1 MIERLIKNNKEII
14 LIGTAHISKESV
26 NEVKSTIE
34 AEKPEIVCVEL
45 CKHRY
50 EILNDKEKWKQT
62 DITKVIKEGKT
73 ALFLVNLILSNF
85 QRRLGEDVGILPGAE
100 MIEAMNVAKNLNI
113 PIELADRDINITMK
127 RASHKM
133 SVFEKYKVFSLIL
146 LTLFFSEKLRAEEI
160 EQLKNKDVM
169 SQMMDELSIAFPNV
183 KNTLIDERDY
193 YLTNKI
199 LNVEGNKVVAVVG
212 SGHLAGIKKNL
223 EKFSEKTSEQH
234 ENLMNE
240 VTYIPKGRNSVKIFA
255 YSVLLLITVMFVY
268 GLYVKGMDVFLNM
281 AFTWFLYHSVFAAI
295 GAILAFAHPL
305 TILATFIGAPFT
317 AMHPGIGIGTVSAL
331 VEAKVRPPKVFD
343 FENLH
348 KIKKWKDLW
357 GNQVV
362 IIIFIFFFTSIG
374 GSIATF
380 ISLGF
385 MLPML
390 W

>member
-1 MIERLIKNNKEII
+1 LIERLIKNNKEII

-26 NEVKSTIE
+26 DEVKSTIE
-34 AEKPEIVCVEL
+34 AEKPDVVCVEL
-45 CKHRY
+45 CKQRY

-62 DITKVIKEGKT
+62 DITKIIKEGKT

-100 MIEAMNVAKNLNI
+100 MTEAMNVAKNLNI
-113 PIELADRDINITMK
+113 PIELADRDINTTMK
-127 RASHKM
+127 RASSKM

-169 SQMMDELSIAFPNV
+169 SQMMDELSLAFPNV

-199 LNVEGNKVVAVVG
+199 LNAQGNKIVAVVG
-212 SGHLAGIKKNL
+212 SGHLAGIKRNM
-223 EKFSEKTSEQH
+223 EKFDEKSKEQR
-234 ENLMNE
+234 ENLMKE
-240 VTYIPKGRNSVKIFA
+240 ITYVPKGRNLVKIFT
-255 YSVLLLITVMFVY
+255 YSILLLITGMFIY
-268 GLYVKGMDVFLNM
+268 GFYVKGIDVFLSM

-295 GAILAFAHPL
+295 GAILVFAHPL
-305 TILATFIGAPFT
+305 TILATFIASPFT
-317 AMHPGIGIGTVSAL
+317 AIHPGIGIGTVSAL

-357 GNQVV
+357 RNQVV
-362 IIIFIFFFTSIG
+362 RIILIFFFTSIG

-380 ISLGF
+380 ISMGF

>member
-1 MIERLIKNNKEII
+1 MIERLLKNNKEII

-26 NEVKSTIE
+26 YEVKSNIE
-34 AEKPEIVCVEL
+34 AEKPDVVCVEL
-45 CKHRY
+45 CRQRY
-50 EILNDKEKWKQT
+50 DVLNNREKWKNT
-62 DITKVIKEGKT
+62 DITKIIKEGKT

-100 MIEAMNVAKNLNI
+100 MIEAMNVAKNLGI

-133 SVFEKYKVFSLIL
+133 SAFEKYKVFSLIL
-146 LTLFFSEKLRAEEI
+146 LTLFFSEKLKAEEI

-183 KNTLIDERDY
+183 KKILIDERDY
-193 YLTNKI
+193 YLANKI
-199 LNVEGNKVVAVVG
+199 LNAPGNKVVAVVG
-212 SGHLAGIKKNL
+212 SGHMEGIKRNIEKFDEKNKEENENLLKEITYVPKGKNL
-223 EKFSEKTSEQH
+223 
-234 ENLMNE
+234 
-240 VTYIPKGRNSVKIFA
+240 IKIFA
-255 YSVLLLITVMFVY
+255 YSFLFLIAAMFIY
-268 GLYVKGMDVFLNM
+268 GFYVKGIETFTNM
-281 AFTWFLYHSVFAAI
+281 LSTWFLYHSVFAAI

-305 TILATFIGAPFT
+305 TILATFVFAPFT
-317 AMHPGIGIGTVSAL
+317 ALHPGIGIGMVSAL
-331 VEAKVRPPKVFD
+331 VEAKVRPPKVID

-348 KIKKWKDLW
+348 KLRKWNDLW
-357 GNQVV
+357 RNQVMR
-362 IIIFIFFFTSIG
+362 IILVFFFTSTG

-380 ISLGF
+380 VSAGI